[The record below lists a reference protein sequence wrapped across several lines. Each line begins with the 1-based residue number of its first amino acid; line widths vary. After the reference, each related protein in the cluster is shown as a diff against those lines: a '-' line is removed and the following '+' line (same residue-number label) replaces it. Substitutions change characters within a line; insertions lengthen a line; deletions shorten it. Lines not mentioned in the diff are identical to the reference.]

1 MCSLSESQK
10 GLNFCPHKDAEYCP
24 EDWISTEHHA
34 QFPLKL
40 TPSLFCKV
48 EIPLHVESQH
58 ICKMKFFKGI
68 WFCTELLLWKSLNS
82 CPDMAGQYLPT
93 FSHADSGTHCAP
105 ILKIVPAMKQ
115 LLPLHGEFFWHAQS
129 VLEIPASWPLYHLQN
144 VFSHLLRW
152 LTGLG
157 NSYSRMWRRS

>member
-1 MCSLSESQK
+1 MECLSESQK

-115 LLPLHGEFFWHAQS
+115 LLPLHGEFFGMHSQYWKCR
-129 VLEIPASWPLYHLQN
+129 LPGPYITCRTY
-144 VFSHLLRW
+144 F
-152 LTGLG
+152 LTC
-157 NSYSRMWRRS
+157 